1 MSDNQINWEV
11 FKGDHQP
18 TPDRIT
24 QLPPPPPWRQ
34 FRVPIP
40 KEEKTQ
46 EQKDYLAKITV
57 YWEQLQEKAA
67 TDENNRDRRRGESFR
82 VRTDQSRIVQSVNA
96 ALALR
101 RPLLIT
107 GRPGAGKTSL
117 AYAISHELQLG
128 PVLSWSITARTT
140 LEVGLYRYD
149 AIARLQDSQLY
160 KQNPDEPNPESS
172 NGNNLEETTPKRTIG
187 DYIQLGPL
195 GTAFVPTPYPRV
207 LLIDEIDKS
216 DINLPNDLL
225 NLLEEGQFEIPE
237 LVRLSESKEREE
249 SKKTKQLSDKPIQV
263 RTADD
268 LKIDIAGGKIR
279 CDAFPLIVMTSNG
292 ERDFPP
298 AFLRRCLRIEM
309 PKPIETDLYNI
320 VEAHLTKGV
329 ADEVDDLIK
338 RFFKKT
344 NSEAALLATDQLL
357 NAVYLRKYGAQVEE
371 GGTLEELV
379 LKALTSTG
387 GEG

>member
-18 TPDRIT
+18 APDRIT

-40 KEEKTQ
+40 KEGKTQ
-46 EQKDYLAKITV
+46 EQIDYLAKITA
-57 YWEQLQEKAA
+57 YWEQLQLKAA

-117 AYAISHELQLG
+117 AYAIAHELQLG

-160 KQNPDEPNPESS
+160 KQNPDKPNPESINDNS
-172 NGNNLEETTPKRTIG
+172 VEEINPKRTIG

-195 GTAFVPTPYPRV
+195 GTAFVPTP
-207 LLIDEIDKS
+207 
-216 DINLPNDLL
+216 
-225 NLLEEGQFEIPE
+225 
-237 LVRLSESKEREE
+237 
-249 SKKTKQLSDKPIQV
+249 
-263 RTADD
+263 
-268 LKIDIAGGKIR
+268 
-279 CDAFPLIVMTSNG
+279 
-292 ERDFPP
+292 
-298 AFLRRCLRIEM
+298 
-309 PKPIETDLYNI
+309 
-320 VEAHLTKGV
+320 
-329 ADEVDDLIK
+329 
-338 RFFKKT
+338 
-344 NSEAALLATDQLL
+344 
-357 NAVYLRKYGAQVEE
+357 
-371 GGTLEELV
+371 
-379 LKALTSTG
+379 
-387 GEG
+387 